1 MFSAAA
7 QECHLY
13 PMELEHARHTL
24 VEARK
29 VSRGFERWGD
39 EMITEVKY
47 GGIIRCKMYGL
58 VRG

>member
-29 VSRGFERWGD
+29 VWRLERWGD
-39 EMITEVKY
+39 ETITVAKY
-47 GGIIRCKMYGL
+47 GGIIRVNVKLM
-58 VRG
+58 V

>member
-29 VSRGFERWGD
+29 VPRLERWGALTKISPRLSMV
-39 EMITEVKY
+39 ELSESI
-47 GGIIRCKMYGL
+47 
-58 VRG
+58 